1 MCVCVCVCV
10 LNGVKDKAKFAVK
23 LCSVAR
29 KQSVRRDDS
38 ESVAVS
44 DDSFCA

>member
-1 MCVCVCVCV
+1 VCVCM
-10 LNGVKDKAKFAVK
+10 LNGVKDNTKFAVN
-23 LCSVAR
+23 LCSIAR

-44 DDSFCA
+44 DDRFCA